1 MNPAVSS
8 TTLANGLR
16 VVTVAAPHLH
26 AALCAVYVR
35 VGSRHE
41 TPQTNGVSH
50 MLEHLFFRGSRR
62 FPDSVKM
69 NAAVEAA
76 GGNLNAV
83 TMRDSSYY
91 YTPIHPKG
99 VGVALEILGDMLSHP
114 RLAQLATEKRI
125 ILEEMLDEVDER
137 GRDIDVEN
145 LTKRALHPKHP
156 LALKIA
162 GTPDSVSGLTASMV
176 RRHFEQH
183 YVGANMVLAV
193 AGPVRHGQILRLA
206 RRHFAAIPKGTPPPE
221 EPARL
226 PPREGPY
233 AHFVTLD
240 EAQVEFRLA
249 FPAVPERHPDAMAL
263 SHLRRV
269 LDDGLSSRLPYNI
282 VERRG
287 LAYSIGATLEL
298 LHDNGTFDVDGA
310 CAPESFGQVVA
321 EVLRTLATLKRGEI
335 RPEELARA
343 KRRYRMH
350 LDFLL
355 DSPGDLCGWFGGAA
369 LFFDPESFAKKHRE
383 SDAVTLADLVRVA
396 RTYLRPETLHAVAV
410 GPRSAKRRL
419 DRALARAARLLSEAP
434 RRRGRA

>member
-1 MNPAVSS
+1 MNPAVFR
-8 TTLANGLR
+8 TRLPNGLP
-16 VVTVAAPHLH
+16 VVTIEAPHLH

-41 TPQTNGVSH
+41 NAQTNGVSH
-50 MLEHLFFRGSRR
+50 MLEHLFFRGSAR
-62 FPDSVKM
+62 FKDSVKM
-69 NAAVEAA
+69 NAAVEAV

-99 VGVALEILGDMLSHP
+99 VGVALEILGDMLSRP
-114 RLAQLATEKRI
+114 RLAQLPTEKRI

-145 LTKRALHPKHP
+145 LTKRALHGKHP

-162 GTPDSVSGLTASMV
+162 GTPESVQGLTEAVV
-176 RRHFEQH
+176 RRHFAQH
-183 YVGANMVLAV
+183 YVAQNMVLAV
-193 AGPVRHGQILRLA
+193 AGPVRHGQIVRLA
-206 RRHFAAIPKGTPPPE
+206 KRHFSALPSGAPAKE
-221 EPARL
+221 EPARV

-233 AHFVTLD
+233 TQFVTLD
-240 EAQVEFRLA
+240 EAQVEFRIA

-298 LHDNGTFDVDGA
+298 LHDTGTFDVDGA
-310 CAPESFGQVVA
+310 CAPENFGQVVA
-321 EVLRTLATLKRGEI
+321 EVLRTLASLKRGEI
-335 RPEELARA
+335 TQAELTRA

-369 LFFDPESFAKKHRE
+369 LFFEPESFKKKLKE
-383 SDAVTLADLVRVA
+383 SEAVRLKDLVRVA
-396 RTYLRPETLHAVAV
+396 NTYLTADTLHAVAV
-410 GPRSAKRRL
+410 GPRAAKRKLERTL
-419 DRALARAARLLSEAP
+419 KRARTLLNGARRAGAA
-434 RRRGRA
+434 